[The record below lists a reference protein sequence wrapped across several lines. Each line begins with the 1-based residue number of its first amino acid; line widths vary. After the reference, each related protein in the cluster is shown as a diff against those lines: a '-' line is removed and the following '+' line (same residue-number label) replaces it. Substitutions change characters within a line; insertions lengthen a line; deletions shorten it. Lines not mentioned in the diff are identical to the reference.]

1 MSSTGFNSKEGQLK
15 SRSKVGQNN
24 DVIVEKKVVKKVVVE
39 KELLLEK
46 DNEKYNEKDSEKE
59 NEKDK
64 ESKSGDLSKEKV
76 LNVDES
82 PYMQIERI
90 IMPILFTALAIFVRM
105 YKIGINDHVVWD
117 EAHFGKFGSYYLRH
131 EFYHDV
137 HPPLGKM
144 LVGLSGY
151 LAGYNGSFDFE
162 SGGKYPDHVDFVK
175 MRMFNAAF
183 SVLCVPLAYFTA
195 KAMGFSI
202 LAVWMFTCMVLF
214 ENTYSTL
221 GRFILLDSMLLF
233 FTVASVFCFVMFHNQ
248 RTRPF
253 SRKWWKWL
261 LLTGMA
267 LGCTISVKMVGLF
280 VITLVG
286 IYTVIDLLTL
296 LGNKKVSWKAYTGHW
311 LARILGLIVIPMSVF
326 MICFK
331 MHFDLLWHSGTGDA
345 NMPSLF
351 QAGLVG
357 SDVGEGPR
365 DVAIGS
371 ITTLKNQALGG
382 ALLHSH
388 IQTYPEG
395 SNQQQVTAYSYK
407 DTNNNWVFY
416 RVREEELW
424 NANETD
430 IEYIVDGATYR
441 LVHQMT
447 KRNLHT
453 HKIPSAVD
461 KKNWEVSGYGDDLV
475 GDNKDYWVVEVVDQK
490 GSENKTMIHPL
501 TTSFRLRNAE
511 LGCYLA
517 QSGNSLPEWGFRQHE
532 ITCVKDPFRRDKR
545 TWWNIESHVNEKLP
559 DAEDFHYPGSGFL
572 KDFIHLNLAMMATNN
587 ALVPEEDKF
596 DYLASSAWEWPT
608 LHTGLRLCG
617 WGDENPKYFLLGTP
631 VSTWASTVAVLGFMV
646 WFVVL
651 LIRWQRQY
659 NDFSNSDDFNLFL
672 MAGFY
677 PILGWGLHFVPF
689 VIMARV
695 TYVHHYLPALYFA
708 FIILTYCVEAITK
721 RWVKSKCGRVMRILT
736 FVVFT
741 GSVIACFAYFSPI
754 SFGMEGPARRYDYL
768 KWISTWD
775 IY

>member
-1 MSSTGFNSKEGQLK
+1 MSSTGFSAQDDSELK
-15 SRSKVGQNN
+15 SRSQ
-24 DVIVEKKVVKKVVVE
+24 VEEVKDEVLVE
-39 KELLLEK
+39 KE
-46 DNEKYNEKDSEKE
+46 
-59 NEKDK
+59 
-64 ESKSGDLSKEKV
+64 DLSKEKEV
-76 LNVDES
+76 YVGES
-82 PYMQIERI
+82 PYLQVERYL
-90 IMPILFTALAIFVRM
+90 MPIVFTALAIFVRM
-105 YKIGINDHVVWD
+105 YKIGVNDHVVWD

-162 SGGKYPDHVDFVK
+162 SGHKYPDYVDYVK

-183 SVLCVPLAYFTA
+183 SFMCVPLAYYTA
-195 KAMGFSI
+195 KAIGFS
-202 LAVWMFTCMVLF
+202 LPAVWFFTCLVLF

-221 GRFILLDSMLLF
+221 GRLILLDSMLLF
-233 FTVASVFCFVMFHNQ
+233 FTVASVFCFVMFHNE

-261 LLTGMA
+261 LLTGIS

-286 IYTVIDLLTL
+286 IYTVIDLFTM
-296 LGNKKVSWKAYTGHW
+296 LGNKKISWKAYTGHW
-311 LARILGLIVIPMSVF
+311 IARVIGLIIVPMSVF

-331 MHFDLLWHSGTGDA
+331 VHFDLLWHSGSGDA

-365 DVAIGS
+365 DLAVGS
-371 ITTLKNQALGG
+371 IATLKNQALGG

-388 IQTYPEG
+388 VQTYPEG

-407 DTNNNWVFY
+407 DSNNNWVFH
-416 RVREEELW
+416 RVRESELW
-424 NANETD
+424 TSNETD
-430 IEYIVDGATYR
+430 IEYITDGEIYR

-453 HKIPSAVD
+453 HQIASSVD
-461 KKNWEVSGYGDDLV
+461 KKNWEVSGYGDHEV
-475 GDNKDYWVVEVVDQK
+475 GDRKDYWVVEVMDQK
-490 GSENKTMIHPL
+490 GTENKSMIHPL

-517 QSGNSLPEWGFRQHE
+517 QSGNNLPEWGFRQHE

-545 TWWNIESHVNEKLP
+545 TWWNIESHENEKLP
-559 DAEDFHYPGSGFL
+559 DAPEDFHYPGSGFL

-617 WGDENPKYFLLGTP
+617 WGDDTVKYFLLGTP
-631 VSTWASTVAVLGFMV
+631 VSTWASSLAVIGFMAF
-646 WFVVL
+646 FVVL

-659 NDFSNSDDFNLFL
+659 NDFANSDDFNLFI
-672 MAGFY
+672 MGGFY
-677 PILGWGLHFVPF
+677 PILGWGLHFTPF
-689 VIMARV
+689 VIMSRV

-708 FIILTYCVEAITK
+708 LIILTYCVEVITK
-721 RWVKSKCGRVMRILT
+721 RWIKSKCGKIMRLVT
-736 FVVFT
+736 FAVFT
-741 GSVIACFAYFSPI
+741 GSVIGCFWYFAPI
-754 SFGMEGPARRYDYL
+754 SFGMEGPARNYAYL
-768 KWISTWD
+768 KWVKTWD